1 MISLL
6 VPCMVSYTKLLCFN
20 IHLFLLDVW
29 TLSNTVSFI
38 IILVFVMPFFLSF
51 FLFHSFVRCFFLSFF
66 HSFNLSF
73 FLSFFLCTLYL
84 PYLLSVCLS
93 VCLYVLLSFLR
104 SFVRSFVFG
113 FTLLVS
119 HSYNR
124 RCTRSCLI
132 LLPLLGITWM
142 FGLLSLA
149 GFGIQFDYVFT
160 ALNSVQVSGYI
171 SSILVPDT
179 CSRHYVLGELH
190 KRLFNNKNKN

>member
-1 MISLL
+1 MDPVDYHFLYH
-6 VPCMVSYTKLLCFN
+6 YTWFCN
-20 IHLFLLDVW
+20 V
-29 TLSNTVSFI
+29 
-38 IILVFVMPFFLSF
+38 FLSF
-51 FLFHSFVRCFFLSFF
+51 SFFHSFVASFI

-73 FLSFFLCTLYL
+73 FLSFFLSLYFVSFL
-84 PYLLSVCLS
+84 IVVCLS

-104 SFVRSFVFG
+104 SFVLV

-119 HSYNR
+119 DSYTR

-149 GFGIQFDYVFT
+149 GLGFQFDYVFT

-171 SSILVPDT
+171 SSILVPDWSCYFSQT
-179 CSRHYVLGELH
+179 LRTGWASQTTFQWKLVKCI
-190 KRLFNNKNKN
+190 